1 MRHRLTPLLLMIGGL
16 LNAHLARAQETGRA
30 GLTMG
35 YPGAVGMIWHVAER
49 VALRPEFSFASSAAD
64 TATSGTDATSF
75 GVGVSG
81 LFYVRTWDNLRAYVS
96 PRFVYGRGTTT
107 SKGTATFEGTNSSY
121 ATSFSFGSQYAF
133 SRRFGVFGEVGLGYT
148 DLKGSLSSLQPVPSL
163 SITIPTDVRSH
174 SWSTRTG
181 VGIVVYF

>member
-1 MRHRLTPLLLMIGGL
+1 MRGLLWFVHVGGEAALAATRQQCKCHFRFGTPARGEMSMLFAYGRAAMRHRLTPLLLMIGGL
-16 LNAHLARAQETGRA
+16 LNAHVARAQETGRA

-107 SKGTATFEGTNSSY
+107 SKGTATF
-121 ATSFSFGSQYAF
+121 
-133 SRRFGVFGEVGLGYT
+133 
-148 DLKGSLSSLQPVPSL
+148 
-163 SITIPTDVRSH
+163 
-174 SWSTRTG
+174 
-181 VGIVVYF
+181 